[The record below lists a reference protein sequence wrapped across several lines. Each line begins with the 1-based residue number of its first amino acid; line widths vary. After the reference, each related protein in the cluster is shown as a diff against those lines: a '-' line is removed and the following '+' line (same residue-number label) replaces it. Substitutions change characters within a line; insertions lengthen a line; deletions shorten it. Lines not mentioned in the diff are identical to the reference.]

1 MNMNSVNT
9 NSEQQQMWLELAPHD
24 GQQPTRLL
32 VFLHGA
38 GSRPE
43 TFAPLAI
50 AWQYKFPGAVAL
62 VMQGLEPG
70 ATGVGYDWY
79 PTYSERDQQIKAAAA
94 AAIEVS
100 RRVCAA
106 QQSYGLDESVTT
118 IIGFSQGATLALE
131 MARMDTPCASV
142 VVPHAARLLRPIT
155 AGLAIDPSIHLL
167 HGELDSQVPAQH
179 SVRAFRALRNAG
191 ARVSVDV
198 IADGVHSIDQE
209 MVNVGTTRVMQT
221 VFRNRRPI
229 SVEQYGDLLTLS
241 LDSEIG
247 DETAPK
253 PPIH

>member
-1 MNMNSVNT
+1 MNGDR
-9 NSEQQQMWLELAPHD
+9 QQMWLELAPHD
-24 GQQPTRLL
+24 GKQPRRLL

-79 PTYSERDQQIKAAAA
+79 PTHCERDQQINAAAA

-100 RRVCAA
+100 RRVRIA
-106 QQSYGLDESVTT
+106 QQSYELDESVTT
-118 IIGFSQGATLALE
+118 VIGFSQGATLALE
-131 MARMDTPCASV
+131 IARLESPCASM
-142 VVPHAARLLRPIT
+142 VVPHAARLLRPIS
-155 AGLAIDPSIHLL
+155 AGLAIDPSIHLV

-179 SVRAFRALRNAG
+179 SIRAFRALRNAG

-198 IADGVHSIDQE
+198 VADGVHSIDQE

-229 SVEQYGDLLTLS
+229 TLEQYGDLLTLS
-241 LDSEIG
+241 LDSEIS
-247 DETAPK
+247 DLPAPN